1 MQFSAIFSLAAIF
14 SVAAADSVSYDTGYD
29 LGQRSLSVI
38 ACSDGQNGLMTR
50 YGWETQAD
58 IPTFPFIGGVAGIA
72 HNSPDCGKCY
82 RIQYQE
88 NSIAVLAIDSSSSG
102 FNLGLN
108 AMDALTNGQGE
119 ELGRVEATVTA
130 VDVSECG
137 I

>member
-1 MQFSAIFSLAAIF
+1 
-14 SVAAADSVSYDTGYD
+14 
-29 LGQRSLSVI
+29 
-38 ACSDGQNGLMTR
+38 MTR

-58 IPTFPFIGGVAGIA
+58 IPTFPFIGGVAGIS

-102 FNLGLN
+102 INLGLN